1 VTALAGVATYLPDRR
16 VPIEDLAGPLGL
28 TRMQVAVFRRYHG
41 LAEVRRDDGTVAD
54 LLMAAVARLGPL
66 RGREHQVRYVLHA
79 RSMPVVA
86 PFPFNPVHE
95 VCQRAG
101 LGHAIALT
109 VTHHACATGL
119 LALDTAGRLLAED
132 ADEAGLALVLA
143 GEKAFTRDAQLAPET
158 SFFGEASAA
167 CLVQPGGGPDRLL
180 SYVCRVRGEFDGR
193 LEDNPEMMGRYQR
206 EYSDSLA
213 EVIGEAADRA
223 GTSLAE
229 IGVILP
235 HNVNRVSWQR
245 LAKEIGFP
253 AKRVLLDNVPVTG
266 HAFCADAFLNYRT
279 AAERGLLRRGDRYL
293 IAAAGAGATFS
304 AMVLE
309 H

>member
-1 VTALAGVATYLPDRR
+1 
-16 VPIEDLAGPLGL
+16 
-28 TRMQVAVFRRYHG
+28 
-41 LAEVRRDDGTVAD
+41 
-54 LLMAAVARLGPL
+54 
-66 RGREHQVRYVLHA
+66 
-79 RSMPVVA
+79 MPVAA
-86 PFPFNPVHE
+86 PFPFNPVRE
-95 VCQRAG
+95 VCQRLG
-101 LGHAIALT
+101 LGHAISLT

-132 ADEAGLALVLA
+132 AGEDGASEAGLALVLA

-167 CLVQPGGGPDRLL
+167 CLVQPGDGQDRLL

-206 EYSDSLA
+206 AYHDSLV

-229 IGVILP
+229 LSAILP

-253 AKRVLLDNVPVTG
+253 ADRVVLDNVPVTG
-266 HAFCADAFLNYRT
+266 HAFCADAFLNYQT
-279 AAERGLLRRGDRYL
+279 AVGRGLLRRGDRYVM
-293 IAAAGAGATFS
+293 AAAGAGATFS
-304 AMVLE
+304 ALVLE